1 MTFGIF
7 TNQIRANKILYV
19 LKDLLMTGG
28 SPVKY
33 PIVLV
38 HGIIAHDR
46 PGVIKYWGRI
56 PETLQKTG
64 AKVFFGNTDAW
75 GDIKSNAAILKT
87 TIDKILDETKSE
99 KVNIIAHSKGGLDG
113 RYFIWKYNYGDR
125 IASLT
130 TISTPHHGAE
140 LSDLIYRQ
148 RFLHSRIAKKA
159 LKLFGKLY
167 GDTNPALFKLNYQLT
182 TKYIKI
188 FNGQVLP
195 DNRVYY
201 QSIYSTMK
209 NALDDLLFF
218 HSYRYIKKINGD
230 NDGFVS
236 EYSARWG
243 DNITK
248 IEGRIS
254 HAEILDYNMR
264 KISGINIPDIFINI
278 VSGLKE
284 RGF

>member
-1 MTFGIF
+1 
-7 TNQIRANKILYV
+7 
-19 LKDLLMTGG
+19 MTGG
-28 SPVKY
+28 LPPKY

-56 PETLQKTG
+56 PETLRQTG
-64 AKVFFGNTDAW
+64 ACVFFGNTDAW
-75 GDIKSNAAILKT
+75 GDIKSNAKILKT
-87 TIDKILDETKSE
+87 SIDRILDETKSE
-99 KVNIIAHSKGGLDG
+99 KVNIIAHSKGGLDS
-113 RYFIWKYNYGDR
+113 RFFIWKYDYGGK

-167 GDTNPALFKLNYQLT
+167 GDINPALFKLNYQLT
-182 TKYIKI
+182 TKYMKI

-209 NALDDLLFF
+209 NAFDDLLFF
-218 HSYRYIKKINGD
+218 HSYRYIKKISGD

-236 EYSARWG
+236 EASSKWG

-264 KISGINIPDIFINI
+264 ELSGISIPDIYKEI
-278 VSGLKE
+278 VYGLSK

>member
-1 MTFGIF
+1 MT
-7 TNQIRANKILYV
+7 NE
-19 LKDLLMTGG
+19 LL
-28 SPVKY
+28 PKY

-46 PGVIKYWGRI
+46 PSFNKFWGRI
-56 PETLQKTG
+56 PVALRETG
-64 AKVFFGNTDAW
+64 AKVFFGDTDAW
-75 GDIKSNAAILKT
+75 GDIKSNAKILKT
-87 TIDKILDETKSE
+87 SIDKVLDETKSE
-99 KVNIIAHSKGGLDG
+99 KINIIAHSKGGLDS
-113 RYFIWKYNYGDR
+113 RYFICKYNYGDK

-167 GDTNPALFKLNYQLT
+167 GDKNPALFKLNYQLT
-182 TKYIKI
+182 TKYMKI
-188 FNGQVLP
+188 FNGEILP
-195 DNRVYY
+195 DGRVYY

-209 NALDDLLFF
+209 NAFDDLLFF
-218 HSYRYIKKINGD
+218 HTYRYIKKVNGD

-236 EYSARWG
+236 ESSAKWG

-248 IEGRIS
+248 IEGGIS

-264 KISGINIPDIFINI
+264 KISGINILDIYKNI
-278 VSGLKE
+278 VQGLCEK
-284 RGF
+284 GF